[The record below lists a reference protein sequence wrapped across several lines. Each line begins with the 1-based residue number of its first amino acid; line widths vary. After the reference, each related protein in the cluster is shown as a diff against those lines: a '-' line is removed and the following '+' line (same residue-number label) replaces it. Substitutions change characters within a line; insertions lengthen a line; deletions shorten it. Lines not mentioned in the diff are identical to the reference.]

1 MINGRFISD
10 VDLLSQ
16 IQSDD
21 EQALLVLMQKY
32 DRSLF
37 RYIRSKT
44 NSLESA
50 EEAVQDI
57 FISLW
62 NNRHS
67 IVINDSLSPYL
78 FKSAK
83 HKVIDF
89 YIANSKSITCHDI
102 LLPEYDHLTVP
113 SAENLIIDLE
123 LNDWLSGEV
132 NKMPDNIRNVFRL
145 SRIEQLPVKE
155 IASKLSLSEQ
165 TVKNNLSI
173 ALKRLHARLQRM
185 ESISML
191 LVAFKIFFYF
201 K

>member
-1 MINGRFISD
+1 MTSGRFISD

-32 DRSLF
+32 DSSLF

-44 NSLESA
+44 NSLENA

-62 NNRHS
+62 NNRHA
-67 IVINDSLSPYL
+67 IVITDSLSPYL
-78 FKSAK
+78 FRSAK
-83 HKVIDF
+83 YKVIDF
-89 YIANSKSITCHDI
+89 YIANSKNITRYEVLSAD
-102 LLPEYDHLTVP
+102 YDHLTIP
-113 SAENLIIDLE
+113 SAENVVIEAE
-123 LNDWLSGEV
+123 LTDWLAGEV
-132 NKMPDNIRNVFRL
+132 NKMPDNIRKVFRL

-155 IASKLSLSEQ
+155 IAGKLSLSEQ

-173 ALKRLHARLQRM
+173 ALKRLHSRLQRM
-185 ESISML
+185 ESISL
-191 LVAFKIFFYF
+191 LLIVFKIIIH
-201 K
+201 

>member
-21 EQALLVLMQKY
+21 QQALLVLMQKY

-62 NNRHS
+62 NNRHT
-67 IVINDSLSPYL
+67 IVINDTLSPYL

-83 HKVIDF
+83 HKVVDF
-89 YIANSKSITCHDI
+89 YIANNKHITHQDI
-102 LLPEYDHLTVP
+102 LLPEYNHLTVP
-113 SAENLIIDLE
+113 SAENMIIDSE
-123 LNDWLSGEV
+123 LNDWLSGEI
-132 NKMPDNIRNVFRL
+132 NKMPVNVQNVFRL
-145 SRIEQLPVKE
+145 SRIEHLPIKE
-155 IASKLSLSEQ
+155 IANKLSLSEQ

-185 ESISML
+185 ETISL
-191 LVAFKIFFYF
+191 LLMILKIFFSA
-201 K
+201 

>member
-16 IQSDD
+16 IQSDE

-62 NNRHS
+62 NNRHT
-67 IVINDSLSPYL
+67 IVINDSFSPYL

-83 HKVIDF
+83 HKVVDF
-89 YIANSKSITCHDI
+89 YIANSKNLARHDT

-113 SAENLIIDLE
+113 SAENMIIDSE

-132 NKMPDNIRNVFRL
+132 NKMPDNVRNVFRL
-145 SRIEQLPVKE
+145 SRIEQLPIKE
-155 IASKLSLSEQ
+155 IADKLSLSEQ

-185 ESISML
+185 ESISLL
-191 LVAFKIFFYF
+191 LVILKICLRS

>member
-16 IQSDD
+16 IQSDE
-21 EQALLVLMQKY
+21 EQALLMLMQKY

-62 NNRHS
+62 NNRHT
-67 IVINDSLSPYL
+67 IVIHDSLSPYL

-83 HKVIDF
+83 HKVVDF
-89 YIANSKSITCHDI
+89 YIANSKNITHQDV
-102 LLPEYDHLTVP
+102 LLPEYNHLTVP
-113 SAENLIIDLE
+113 SAESEIIDSE
-123 LNDWLSGEV
+123 LNDWLSGEI
-132 NKMPDNIRNVFRL
+132 NKMPVNIRNVFRL
-145 SRIEQLPVKE
+145 SRIEHLPVKE
-155 IASKLSLSEQ
+155 IADKLSLSEQ
-165 TVKNNLSI
+165 TVKNNLTI

-185 ESISML
+185 ESISL
-191 LVAFKIFFYF
+191 LLMILKICLRL

>member
-89 YIANSKSITCHDI
+89 YIANSKNITCHDI